1 MVEQSLRKREVGGSS
16 PSTGTTSSLVVK
28 YALALASVVAYAVM
42 VQVAEALE
50 AIEGLPQAGSWLHLA
65 VGAIFGAL
73 VMAPYAE
80 PRRRALRGA
89 ALAAAGAGIYYL
101 AVRFVVEGPVGY
113 DAITSFVLAGAGA
126 ALLCAVA
133 VVALAPRA
141 FTWQLPALAL
151 AAGAIGGV
159 AFEVELP
166 FDPDLVVGHAAWQL
180 LVCLALH
187 FGLQSAPT

>member
-1 MVEQSLRKREVGGSS
+1 MNHIAEIKVRAVSD
-16 PSTGTTSSLVVK
+16 
-28 YALALASVVAYAVM
+28 YAP
-42 VQVAEALE
+42 E
-50 AIEGLPQAGSWLHLA
+50 
-65 VGAIFGAL
+65 
-73 VMAPYAE
+73 
-80 PRRRALRGA
+80 
-89 ALAAAGAGIYYL
+89 
-101 AVRFVVEGPVGY
+101 
-113 DAITSFVLAGAGA
+113 DA